1 MSARGAVGKN
11 KTCGL
16 CGKDGHNARTCAEKE
31 TQMVVDSQSNE
42 LREETDNEKKE
53 RIALL
58 KKGQVER
65 KKEELKKKETSA
77 EVRGRTFV
85 LSSGLA

>member
-31 TQMVVDSQSNE
+31 TQMVMDSQSNE

-58 KKGQVER
+58 KKLQVEI
-65 KKEELKKKETSA
+65 KKETSA